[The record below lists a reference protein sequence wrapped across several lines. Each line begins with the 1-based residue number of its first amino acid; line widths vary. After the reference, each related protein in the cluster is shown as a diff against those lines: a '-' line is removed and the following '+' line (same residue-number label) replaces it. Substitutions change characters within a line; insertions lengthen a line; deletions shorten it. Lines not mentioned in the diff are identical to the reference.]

1 MSQEEYNT
9 VFEEPISYQLH
20 GGVQFI
26 ELARK
31 GVLKKAISNLV
42 AQSGFTFKT
51 IAGLLPVSE
60 RTLQRYSD
68 TDRLSPDVSEHVIL
82 FAQVLFRAEEVLGS
96 KEKAKIWLDTPQLAM
111 GNKPPI
117 SFLDTS
123 FGAQFIMDE
132 LGRLEQGVFA

>member
-1 MSQEEYNT
+1 MSQEEYNI
-9 VFEEPISYQLH
+9 VFEEPVAYQLS
-20 GGVQFI
+20 GGLQFI

-31 GVLKKAISNLV
+31 GVLKKAVLNLV

-60 RTLQRYSD
+60 RTLQRYAD
-68 TDRLSPDVSEHVIL
+68 TERLSPEVSEHVIL
-82 FAQVLFRAEEVLGS
+82 FAQVLFRAEEVLGT
-96 KEKAKIWLDTPQLAM
+96 KEKAKTWLETPQLAM
-111 GNKPPI
+111 GNKTPI

-132 LGRLEQGVFA
+132 LGRLEQGVFS